1 MGKKRIRF
9 GSRDKK
15 TEDFVDP
22 DKDPYSY
29 LKRYILEENYKD
41 WFERNYPD
49 NTIYGAVGLNEWDY
63 NEMKKKLAA
72 NQDTVEDTSKLEPES
87 EPESEPEPEPESEP
101 EQKDDGKLSGKWTAE
116 PPGTK
121 RTQPTKPDEE
131 GFGKIASTGPVVS
144 DEQQKITKKHTDKLF
159 WMRFAFALIGGV
171 IATFAFD
178 GIAGSEEKRWS
189 SIIFMIVL
197 FVATCFI
204 AKGMKISFPKSD
216 RKKLV
221 TTGIGSYIF
230 LYLFAW
236 IMTHTMLNL
245 PKDNFS
251 LPFT

>member
-63 NEMKKKLAA
+63 NEMKKKLSA
-72 NQDTVEDTSKLEPES
+72 NQDTVEDTSKLEPEP
-87 EPESEPEPEPESEP
+87 EPESEPEPT
-101 EQKDDGKLSGKWTAE
+101 DDGKLSGKWTAE
-116 PPGTK
+116 PPGAK

-131 GFGKIASTGPVVS
+131 GFGKIASTDPVVS
-144 DEQQKITKKHTDKLF
+144 DEQQSTTKKRTNMLF

-178 GIAGSEEKRWS
+178 GIADSEEKRWL
-189 SIIFMIVL
+189 SITFMIVL
-197 FVATCFI
+197 FVVTCFI

-221 TTGIGSYIF
+221 TTGIGSYVF

-245 PKDNFS
+245 PKENFS

>member
-22 DKDPYSY
+22 NKDPQSY
-29 LKRYILEENYKD
+29 LKRYILEEKYRD
-41 WFERNYPD
+41 WFDRNYPD

-63 NEMKKKLAA
+63 NAMKKKLSA
-72 NQDTVEDTSKLEPES
+72 NQDTVEDV
-87 EPESEPEPEPESEP
+87 SEPEPEPKSELEPEPELESEP
-101 EQKDDGKLSGKWTAE
+101 KDDGKISGKWTAE
-116 PPGTK
+116 PPGVE
-121 RTQPTKPDEE
+121 RTQPAKRDEISPTE
-131 GFGKIASTGPVVS
+131 PVVS
-144 DEQQKITKKHTDKLF
+144 EEQQDIIKKRTNVLF
-159 WMRFAFALIGGV
+159 WLRFVFAIMGGV
-171 IATFAFD
+171 AATFLFE
-178 GIAGSEEKRWS
+178 GIEDTEEKRWS

-197 FVATCFI
+197 FIVTCFI
-204 AKGMKISFPKSD
+204 AKGMKINFPKSD

>member
-63 NEMKKKLAA
+63 NEMKKKLSA
-72 NQDTVEDTSKLEPES
+72 NQDTVEDTSKLEPE
-87 EPESEPEPEPESEP
+87 PESEPEPEPESEP
-101 EQKDDGKLSGKWTAE
+101 EPKDDGKVSGKWTSE
-116 PPGTK
+116 PPGAK

-131 GFGKIASTGPVVS
+131 GFGKIASTGSVVS
-144 DEQQKITKKHTDKLF
+144 DEQQNIIKKRTNKLF
-159 WMRFAFALIGGV
+159 WMRFAFALGGGV
-171 IATFAFD
+171 IATFVFD
-178 GIAGSEEKRWS
+178 GIADSEEKRWS

-197 FVATCFI
+197 FVVTCFI
-204 AKGMKISFPKSD
+204 AKGMKISFPRSD

-245 PKDNFS
+245 PKENFS

>member
-9 GSRDKK
+9 GSRGKK

-49 NTIYGAVGLNEWDY
+49 STIYEAVGLNEWDY
-63 NEMKKKLAA
+63 NEMKKKLSPD
-72 NQDTVEDTSKLEPES
+72 QTVEETSKT
-87 EPESEPEPEPESEP
+87 EPEPEPESESKIETKSP
-101 EQKDDGKLSGKWTAE
+101 DKSEI
-116 PPGTK
+116 PP
-121 RTQPTKPDEE
+121 
-131 GFGKIASTGPVVS
+131 TGPVVS
-144 DEQQKITKKHTDKLF
+144 EEQKNITKKLTDKLF
-159 WMRFAFALIGGV
+159 WLRIGFALIGGA
-171 IATFAFD
+171 IATFLFE
-178 GIAGSEEKRWS
+178 GIEDSEEHRWS

-197 FVATCFI
+197 FIVTCFI
-204 AKGMKISFPKSD
+204 AKGMKINFPKSD

-236 IMTHTMLNL
+236 IMTYTLLNL
-245 PKDNFS
+245 PRDDFS

>member
-29 LKRYILEENYKD
+29 LKRYILEENYRY

-63 NEMKKKLAA
+63 NEMKKKLSA
-72 NQDTVEDTSKLEPES
+72 NQDTVEDTSKLEPE
-87 EPESEPEPEPESEP
+87 PESEPEPEPESEP
-101 EQKDDGKLSGKWTAE
+101 EPKDDGKVSGKWTAE

-131 GFGKIASTGPVVS
+131 GFGKIASTDPVVS
-144 DEQQKITKKHTDKLF
+144 DEQQNIIKKRTNTLF

-178 GIAGSEEKRWS
+178 EIADMEEKRWS
-189 SIIFMIVL
+189 SIIFMIGL

-204 AKGMKISFPKSD
+204 AKGMKINFPRSD

>member
-63 NEMKKKLAA
+63 NEMKKKLSA

>member
-49 NTIYGAVGLNEWDY
+49 NTIYDAVGLNEWDY
-63 NEMKKKLAA
+63 NEMKKKLSA
-72 NQDTVEDTSKLEPES
+72 NQDTVEDTSKLEPE
-87 EPESEPEPEPESEP
+87 PESEPEPEPESEP
-101 EQKDDGKLSGKWTAE
+101 EPKDDGKVSGKWTAE

-121 RTQPTKPDEE
+121 RTQSTKPDEE
-131 GFGKIASTGPVVS
+131 GFGKIASTDPVVS
-144 DEQQKITKKHTDKLF
+144 DEQQNIIKKRTNTLF
-159 WMRFAFALIGGV
+159 WMRFALALIGG
-171 IATFAFD
+171 AAAEFLFD
-178 GIAGSEEKRWS
+178 GIADMEEKRWS
-189 SIIFMIVL
+189 SIIFMIGL

-204 AKGMKISFPKSD
+204 AKGMKINFPKSD

-221 TTGIGSYIF
+221 TTGIGSYVF

-245 PKDNFS
+245 PKENFS

>member
-22 DKDPYSY
+22 NKDPQSY
-29 LKRYILEENYKD
+29 LKRYILEEKYRD
-41 WFERNYPD
+41 WFDRNYPD

-63 NEMKKKLAA
+63 NAMKKKLSA
-72 NQDTVEDTSKLEPES
+72 NQDTVEDK
-87 EPESEPEPEPESEP
+87 SEPEPEPKSELEPEPELESEP
-101 EQKDDGKLSGKWTAE
+101 KDDGKISGKWTAE
-116 PPGTK
+116 PPGVE
-121 RTQPTKPDEE
+121 RTQPAKREE
-131 GFGKIASTGPVVS
+131 ISPTESAVS
-144 DEQQKITKKHTDKLF
+144 EEQQSIIKKRTNVLF

-178 GIAGSEEKRWS
+178 GIADSEEKRWS

-197 FVATCFI
+197 FVVTCFI

>member
-63 NEMKKKLAA
+63 NEMKKKLSA
-72 NQDTVEDTSKLEPES
+72 NQDTVEDTSKLEPE
-87 EPESEPEPEPESEP
+87 PGSEPEPEPESEP
-101 EQKDDGKLSGKWTAE
+101 EQKDDGKVSGKWTAE

-131 GFGKIASTGPVVS
+131 GFGKIASTDPVVS
-144 DEQQKITKKHTDKLF
+144 DEQQKITKKRTDKLF
-159 WMRFAFALIGGV
+159 WMRFVFALGGGV
-171 IATFAFD
+171 IATFVFD
-178 GIAGSEEKRWS
+178 GIADSEEKRWS

-197 FVATCFI
+197 FVVTCFI
-204 AKGMKISFPKSD
+204 AKGMKITFQKSD

-221 TTGIGSYIF
+221 TTGIGSYVF

-245 PKDNFS
+245 PKENFS

>member
-29 LKRYILEENYKD
+29 LKRYILEENYKA

-63 NEMKKKLAA
+63 NEMKKKLSA
-72 NQDTVEDTSKLEPES
+72 NQDTVEDTSKLEPE
-87 EPESEPEPEPESEP
+87 PESEPEPEPESEP
-101 EQKDDGKLSGKWTAE
+101 EPKDDGKVSGQWTAE
-116 PPGTK
+116 PPGAK
-121 RTQPTKPDEE
+121 RTKPTKPDEE
-131 GFGKIASTGPVVS
+131 GFGKIASTDPVVS
-144 DEQQKITKKHTDKLF
+144 DEQQNIIKKRTNTLF
-159 WMRFAFALIGGV
+159 WMRFALALGGG
-171 IATFAFD
+171 AAAEFLFD
-178 GIAGSEEKRWS
+178 GIADSEEKRWS
-189 SIIFMIVL
+189 SIIFMIGL

-204 AKGMKISFPKSD
+204 AKGMKINFPKSD

-221 TTGIGSYIF
+221 TTGIGSYVF

-245 PKDNFS
+245 PKENFS

>member
-9 GSRDKK
+9 GSRGKK

-29 LKRYILEENYKD
+29 LKRYILEENYKA

-63 NEMKKKLAA
+63 NEMKKKLSA
-72 NQDTVEDTSKLEPES
+72 NQDTVEDTSKLEPE
-87 EPESEPEPEPESEP
+87 PESEPEPEPESEP
-101 EQKDDGKLSGKWTAE
+101 EPKDDGKVSGKWTAE

-121 RTQPTKPDEE
+121 RTQSTKPDEE
-131 GFGKIASTGPVVS
+131 GFGKTSSTDPVVS
-144 DEQQKITKKHTDKLF
+144 DEQQNITKKHTNTLF
-159 WMRFAFALIGGV
+159 WMRFALALIGG
-171 IATFAFD
+171 AAAEFLFD
-178 GIAGSEEKRWS
+178 GIADSEEKRWS

-197 FVATCFI
+197 FIVTCFI

>member
-29 LKRYILEENYKD
+29 LKRYIIEENYKA

-63 NEMKKKLAA
+63 NEMKKKLSA
-72 NQDTVEDTSKLEPES
+72 NQDTVEDTSKLEPEPGS
-87 EPESEPEPEPESEP
+87 EPEPEPEPESEP
-101 EQKDDGKLSGKWTAE
+101 EPKDDGKVSGQWTAE
-116 PPGTK
+116 PPGAK
-121 RTQPTKPDEE
+121 RTKPTKPDEE
-131 GFGKIASTGPVVS
+131 GFGKIASTDPVVS
-144 DEQQKITKKHTDKLF
+144 DEQQSIIKKHTNKLF
-159 WMRFAFALIGGV
+159 WMRFVFALVGGIV
-171 IATFAFD
+171 ATFLFEQIEGD
-178 GIAGSEEKRWS
+178 EERRWS

-197 FVATCFI
+197 FIITCFI
-204 AKGMKISFPKSD
+204 AKGMKINFPKAD

-236 IMTHTMLNL
+236 IMTYTLLNL
-245 PKDNFS
+245 PKENFS

>member
-15 TEDFVDP
+15 IEDFVDP

-63 NEMKKKLAA
+63 NEMKKKLSA
-72 NQDTVEDTSKLEPES
+72 NQDTVEDTSKLEPE
-87 EPESEPEPEPESEP
+87 PESEPEP
-101 EQKDDGKLSGKWTAE
+101 KDDGKVSGQWTAE
-116 PPGTK
+116 PPGAK
-121 RTQPTKPDEE
+121 RTKPTKPDEE
-131 GFGKIASTGPVVS
+131 GFGKIASTDPVVS
-144 DEQQKITKKHTDKLF
+144 DEQQNIIKKRTNTLF
-159 WMRFAFALIGGV
+159 WMRFAFALIGGI

-178 GIAGSEEKRWS
+178 GIADSEEKRWS

-197 FVATCFI
+197 FVVTCFI
-204 AKGMKISFPKSD
+204 AKGMKINFPKSD

-245 PKDNFS
+245 PKENFS